1 VTRTHRGI
9 AKAAAL
15 IATIL
20 VIGIS
25 TVGFPAL
32 LFSAALLGGLVV
44 WAATTLRTPIDPGR
58 IIVPYLVTVILF
70 LVHVL
75 EEYITHI
82 EQLLSTISGHTIT
95 QPNFLLLAAFF
106 APAFWV
112 AGAAL
117 LLKGSQW
124 GEYIASTFYF
134 GMIAGELSHF
144 IFPFMEDGHFHY
156 ASGMI
161 TAVPLIASAAY
172 TLRLTVRA
180 VRAAKDLSSSP
191 VKVSDAF
198 R

>member
-1 VTRTHRGI
+1 VTRAQSGL

-20 VIGIS
+20 VVGIT

-32 LFSAALLGGLVV
+32 LFAVALLGGLVV
-44 WAATTLRTPIDPGR
+44 WTATTLRTPIDSGR
-58 IIVPYLVTVILF
+58 MIVPYLVTVTLF

-75 EEYITHI
+75 EEYLTHI
-82 EQLLSTISGHTIT
+82 ELLLSTISGFTIT
-95 QPNFLLLAAFF
+95 QSDFLLLAAFF

-117 LLKGSQW
+117 LLMGSQL
-124 GEYIASTFYF
+124 GEYIASTLYF
-134 GMIAGELSHF
+134 GMIAGESSHF
-144 IFPFMEDGHFHY
+144 IFPFLEDGHFHY

-161 TAVPLIASAAY
+161 TAVPLIVSAAY
-172 TLRLTVRA
+172 TLRLTVHA
-180 VRAAKDLSSSP
+180 VRSAKDPSNTS
-191 VKVSDAF
+191 VKVVDAL